1 MSTQIMFSTKKL
13 LALLSI
19 IYYLLNLM
27 EVKFIFSTATTTA
40 APAFGAATTAAAPA
54 FGSSAAATTTT
65 TTATPVSVGLTT
77 VTRYCT
83 AIR

>member
-1 MSTQIMFSTKKL
+1 MFSTKKL

-27 EVKFIFSTATTTA
+27 EVKFTFSTATTTA

-65 TTATPVSVGLTT
+65 TTTATPVSVGLTT

-83 AIR
+83 TIRWIIE